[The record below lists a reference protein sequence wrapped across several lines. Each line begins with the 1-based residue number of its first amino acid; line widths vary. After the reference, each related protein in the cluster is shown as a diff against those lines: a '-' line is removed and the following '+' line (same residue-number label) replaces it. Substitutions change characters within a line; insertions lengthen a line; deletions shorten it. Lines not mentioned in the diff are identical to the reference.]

1 MQHQL
6 SLIARII
13 SVICFISQNVT
24 AFSSSSSS
32 SKQTPILPSNA
43 SDLINQASAAIS
55 KAYLEDGINLQTIR
69 LPVTES
75 MYRDKEEGF
84 VADRAIGKEDPK
96 KQLDIYLH

>member
-13 SVICFISQNVT
+13 SVICFISQYVT
-24 AFSSSSSS
+24 AFSTSSS